1 MPRPKAR
8 RRRAHD
14 PAHAA
19 ALSEWRIVACRRA
32 CGLRVGAVG
41 LLLLIEL
48 LPRDGRPYTA
58 DGLTPAAILFCW
70 LLAAGVLWATPPA
83 AVRPSRVAAVGALFD
98 TVVAWVLASYP
109 EVPSPLAG
117 ATACVATVAVY
128 EAREA
133 GKLRLAAMASILAV
147 GSVLRLVTQ
156 QPVDGYLL
164 VAAAAAT
171 VALSAR
177 WYARGRP
184 VRPDRLTDWQPPVD
198 APDRDA
204 RALAQS
210 LREAAESMQRQ
221 LSFAR
226 SSLALRKLGDRQDD
240 PQALGARATRILC
253 EELGLAASSLWRLE
267 PGGRLTLLGAHG
279 GDLARVAEVGSSHL
293 LAKVAHTGAQSVTEH
308 PSEGARDP
316 AVLGRHGELGGQV
329 VLPLAAVGEIHGV
342 LCLHMPRTSP
352 RLGRTPPRE
361 HVECAESIA
370 MALRQHTAEAE
381 SGVQRLRLEVL
392 YEIARTFEA
401 GRPIPEV
408 VAAVLD
414 LLARVLRFENAAVL
428 VLDPASGKLRLSAS
442 RGELVDLREELEFER
457 GSGISA
463 WVAENRR
470 SLVIPD
476 VHDDPRWGS
485 PDEGIRA
492 FASYPLLAETGETI
506 GVLNLSARAP
516 GVYGHE
522 EQRLLQIV
530 ASQLALT
537 VRRAEL
543 YARLEMLAVIDP
555 ATGVHNERFLPLALD
570 REVAAAKSREQ
581 GRFALVLVHPGRR
594 GERIRQ
600 SGLHRLA
607 HAAREALAAGATI
620 CRFESERIAIVLP
633 GAGRED
639 AREVVA
645 DLQERCGDVLVT
657 AGSAEFPGDGLSAPE
672 ILSAASIRL
681 GTELTR
687 P

>member
-1 MPRPKAR
+1 MG
-8 RRRAHD
+8 
-14 PAHAA
+14 
-19 ALSEWRIVACRRA
+19 ACRRA
-32 CGLRVGAVG
+32 CGLRAGAVAV
-41 LLLLIEL
+41 LLLIEL
-48 LPRDGRPYTA
+48 LPRADRPYTA

-70 LLAAGVLWATPPA
+70 LLAAGVLWATPPSV
-83 AVRPSRVAAVGALFD
+83 VRPSRIAAVGALFD

-133 GKLRLAAMASILAV
+133 GKLRLVAMASILAV
-147 GSVLRLVTQ
+147 GSALRLITQ

-171 VALSAR
+171 VALAAR

-184 VRPDRLTDWQPPVD
+184 ARPAPAADWEPPPLD
-198 APDRDA
+198 GPERDA

-210 LREAAESMQRQ
+210 LRGAAESLQRQ
-221 LSFAR
+221 LSLAR
-226 SSLALRKLGDRQDD
+226 SSLALRRLGDRRDD
-240 PQALGARATRILC
+240 PHALAARATRIVA
-253 EELGLAASSLWRLE
+253 EELGLPAASLWRLE
-267 PGGRLTLLGAHG
+267 PDGRLTFLGAHG
-279 GDLARVAEVGSSHL
+279 GPSGRTPTADASHL

-308 PSEGARDP
+308 PSDGARDP
-316 AVLGRHGELGGQV
+316 AVLGRNDELGGQV
-329 VLPLAAVGEIHGV
+329 VLPLTVLGEVHGV
-342 LCLHMPRTSP
+342 LCLHTARTSP

-361 HVECAESIA
+361 YLECAESIA

-381 SGVQRLRLEVL
+381 SDSHRLRLEVL

-401 GRPIPEV
+401 GRPIPEL

-442 RGELVDLREELEFER
+442 RGEHVDLREELEFER
-457 GSGISA
+457 GRGISA

-476 VHDDPRWGS
+476 VHEDPRWGS

-492 FASYPLLAETGETI
+492 FASYPLLSETGETI
-506 GVLNLSARAP
+506 GVLNLSARVP

-537 VRRAEL
+537 VRRADL
-543 YARLEMLAVIDP
+543 YARLELLAVIDP
-555 ATGVHNERFLPLALD
+555 STGIHNERFLPLALD
-570 REVAAAKSREQ
+570 REVVAAKAQEQ

-600 SGLHRLA
+600 SGLHRVA
-607 HAAREALAAGATI
+607 HAARETLMAGSTI

-633 GAGRED
+633 GLGREE

-645 DLQERCGDVLVT
+645 ELQERCGDVLVT

-672 ILSAASIRL
+672 LLSAASVRL